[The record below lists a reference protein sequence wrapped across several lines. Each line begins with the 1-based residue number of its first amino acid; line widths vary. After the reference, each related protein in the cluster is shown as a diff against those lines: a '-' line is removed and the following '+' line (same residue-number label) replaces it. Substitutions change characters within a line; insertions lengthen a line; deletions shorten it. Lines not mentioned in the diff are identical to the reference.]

1 MILCIISHQTSTG
14 EMFVCARPLGFIH
27 TFRSQENAARGTV
40 LGVDSPEPSS
50 LMEKVK
56 HGLYVWSPR
65 KGCLN

>member
-27 TFRSQENAARGTV
+27 TFSSQENTARGTV

-50 LMEKVK
+50 
-56 HGLYVWSPR
+56 
-65 KGCLN
+65 